1 MKINLPKINCTRQV
15 NMKPFTFGGLG
26 TSGNGSV
33 WQTPCS
39 EFISKELRTPEVSDS
54 FYANSPANGQQQC
67 VEDLNLGINFH
78 FRLFSNFSFI
88 FRVIARLKPKLTIFC
103 IMFTDNLNRG
113 ISGNSG
119 DFWRT
124 YSAYTSGYQSVDHLS
139 DIDEFEENFKV
150 TYI

>member
-33 WQTPCS
+33 WQTPCT

-67 VEDLNLGINFH
+67 VEDLNLGINNH
-78 FRLFSNFSFI
+78 FRLFTNFSFV
-88 FRVIARLKPKLTIFC
+88 FRVIARLKPKITFL
-103 IMFTDNLNRG
+103 
-113 ISGNSG
+113 
-119 DFWRT
+119 
-124 YSAYTSGYQSVDHLS
+124 
-139 DIDEFEENFKV
+139 
-150 TYI
+150 YIVYR